1 MGVRLVGIDGGLVD
15 IDDVDGIGTD
25 GILDGI
31 LGVLILFVWWE
42 GCVGIEYKN
51 TLTLELRSFV
61 NRVSVGRRSLD
72 ASLVGWVFLLY
83 NQLYKTT
90 LQYILSFE
98 LGCGAKRRKKNFG
111 GGYARTEG
119 PST

>member
-61 NRVSVGRRSLD
+61 NRVS
-72 ASLVGWVFLLY
+72 ASIGFLW
-83 NQLYKTT
+83 
-90 LQYILSFE
+90 E
-98 LGCGAKRRKKNFG
+98 DGAWTHRW
-111 GGYARTEG
+111 
-119 PST
+119 SD